1 MTKSVQAMVQTG
13 PRAMELRTLPWPT
26 VGDDEALIR
35 VEACGICGSDVDMYG
50 LDQPG
55 YPLIRGHEPVG
66 IVEEIGTTKA
76 KRHGLKVGDRVA
88 VDPFIR
94 CGTCEYCLAGQGEL
108 CRGTGT
114 GMINA
119 LSMIPLSVEP
129 GLWGGFAT
137 HLLATSQTILYPVPP
152 DVPAVRATLFNA
164 LGAGIGWGVDAGGIR
179 IGSKVA
185 ILGCGQRGLTCALAA
200 LAAGAAM
207 VAITG
212 LTKDG
217 HKLALAEELGV
228 HLTIDVEKHN
238 LAQVIYGA
246 LGSGV
251 DVVVDTTPFA
261 PQAITD
267 AVTIVRPAGKIISAG
282 IKARPADGVP
292 FDVVTMN
299 EITIQGVRGVRADQY
314 RRAIA
319 MIASTERP
327 LHRLQ
332 THVFG
337 LKDVEHAIKV
347 LAGEVPG
354 ENPINVVIS
363 NDV

>member
-1 MTKSVQAMVQTG
+1 MSKSVQAMVQTG

-35 VEACGICGSDVDMYG
+35 VEACGICGSDLDMYD

-94 CGTCEYCLAGQGEL
+94 CGTCQYCLAGLGNL

-114 GMINA
+114 GINA

-137 HLLATSQTILYPVPP
+137 HLFATSQMVLYPVPA

-164 LGAGIGWGVDAGGIR
+164 LGAGVSWAVDAAGTR
-179 IGSKVA
+179 IGSTVA
-185 ILGCGQRGLTCALAA
+185 ILGCGQRGLTCAVAA
-200 LAAGAAM
+200 LEAGAAT

-212 LTKDG
+212 LTKDSY
-217 HKLALAEELGV
+217 KLALAEELGV
-228 HLTIDVEKHN
+228 HLTIDVEKQN

-251 DVVVDTTPFA
+251 DAVVDTTPFA
-261 PQAITD
+261 PQSIAD
-267 AVTIVRPAGKIISAG
+267 AVTIVRPAGRIISAG
-282 IKARPADGVP
+282 MKARPADGIP
-292 FDVVTMN
+292 IDTVTMN
-299 EITIQGVRGVRADQY
+299 EITIKGVRGVRADQY
-314 RRAIA
+314 QRAIA
-319 MIASTERP
+319 MIARSEIP

-337 LKDVEHAIKV
+337 LKDVEKAIKV
-347 LAGEVPG
+347 LGGEVPG
-354 ENPINVVIS
+354 ENPINIVIS